1 MGLLAEIQT
10 SLLNEQPLGPI
21 LLRLR
26 FLGARL
32 GSTALEEWV
41 KHESE
46 GYPRD
51 AKLPSY
57 REFGVSYTGSFNG
70 IGSKASNIPIPPLL
84 IREYAGQQWLTH
96 AERQSIAAVE
106 DLLNTTKDGQSN
118 LGIDASNLILVLNG
132 KVFPGMA
139 CHAVKGHISRA
150 ALAGMVATLRA
161 RVMEFTLTLEG
172 RLPEAR
178 EITAGHSPQSSEP
191 EQAAVVTTITNQTFY
206 GAVAS
211 NVANSGSHVGI
222 NVAVRQHDINSVTEA
237 LKQGGISEDDAK
249 EFAEILASEKPES
262 SDQPFGARAKEWV
275 AKNLP
280 KALNGTWK
288 AGIAV
293 ATGVLTEAAKKYYGM
308 G

>member
-1 MGLLAEIQT
+1 VA
-10 SLLNEQPLGPI
+10 
-21 LLRLR
+21 
-26 FLGARL
+26 
-32 GSTALEEWV
+32 

-46 GYPRD
+46 GYPRN
-51 AKLPSY
+51 AKFPSY

-70 IGSKASNIPIPPLL
+70 AFGTTAKNIPIPPY
-84 IREYAGQQWLTH
+84 IIGKHAGKEWLVHT
-96 AERQSIAAVE
+96 ERQSIAAIE
-106 DLLNTTKDGQSN
+106 ELLDSTKDSN
-118 LGIDASNLILVLNG
+118 SDLGIDASNLVLLIQG
-132 KVFPGMA
+132 KMFPGMA

-150 ALAGMVATLRA
+150 SLAGMIAALRA

-172 RLPEAR
+172 RLPEAC
-178 EITAGHSPQSSEP
+178 EITAGQSPQSSEP
-191 EQAAVVTTITNQTFY
+191 EKAAVVTTITNQTFY

-222 NVAVRQHDINSVTEA
+222 NVAVRQHDINSVIDT
-237 LKQGGISEDDAK
+237 LKQGGIAENDAK
-249 EFAEILASEKPES
+249 EFAEILASEKPEES

-275 AKNLP
+275 AKSLP

-293 ATGVLTEAAKKYYGM
+293 ATGLLTEAAKKYYGL